1 MMLTVDSITG
11 GNRERDKRTGF
22 AIPFRLNAASIM
34 QFAMKPAWAINYLTD
49 EKFTL
54 PQLDSHVDMG
64 GGIMSISRYFTDMLD
79 PEMNWDDVAEM
90 VRHWNGQFCLK
101 GIMTIEDARRA
112 VDIGC
117 TGIVVSNHGGRQ
129 LDGSRSGFDQ
139 LAEIVDAVGD
149 KIDVIVDGG
158 VQRGTHVLK
167 ALSRS
172 EEHTSELQSLMRI
185 SYAVFCL
192 KKNKKKE
199 KNDIKITDVSK
210 IHKGKHKQKH

>member
-1 MMLTVDSITG
+1 
-11 GNRERDKRTGF
+11 
-22 AIPFRLNAASIM
+22 
-34 QFAMKPAWAINYLTD
+34 
-49 EKFTL
+49 
-54 PQLDSHVDMG
+54 MG

-129 LDGSRSGFDQ
+129 LDGSRRGFDQ

-158 VQRGTHVLK
+158 VQR
-167 ALSRS
+167 RS
-172 EEHTSELQSLMRI
+172 EEHTSELQSLMRN
-185 SYAVFCL
+185 SYAAFCL
-192 KKNKKKE
+192 K
-199 KNDIKITDVSK
+199 
-210 IHKGKHKQKH
+210 QKTNTT

>member
-1 MMLTVDSITG
+1 
-11 GNRERDKRTGF
+11 
-22 AIPFRLNAASIM
+22 
-34 QFAMKPAWAINYLTD
+34 
-49 EKFTL
+49 
-54 PQLDSHVDMG
+54 
-64 GGIMSISRYFTDMLD
+64 MLD

-167 ALSRS
+167 ALSLGAKAVGVGRYYLFPLAAAGQAGDERALEQLRRS
-172 EEHTSELQSLMRI
+172 EEHTSELPSLMRI
-185 SYAVFCL
+185 SYAVFSL
-192 KKNKKKE
+192 KNTNNKYETASETKN
-199 KNDIKITDVSK
+199 
-210 IHKGKHKQKH
+210 